1 MMNESIKDICNWL
14 KGGTAL
20 DVKMELLGHL
30 YDETPLDEDDVRDI
44 ITEVAFTSVIYLVKN
59 STVLLG
65 FLMRDNPFLPE
76 KDPEYLLRVIEEV
89 PLKPPLNLIPDAH
102 RRITAA
108 VYFTALR
115 IYSENV
121 VLFSHV
127 PKGKLPDW
135 DKRYEGTIM
144 EGMED
149 V

>member
-1 MMNESIKDICNWL
+1 MSESIKDVCTWL
-14 KGGTAL
+14 RQGTAL

-30 YDETPLDEDDVRDI
+30 YDCTPLDEDDVRDI
-44 ITEVAFTSVIYLVKN
+44 ITEVALTTVIYLVKH

-65 FLMRDNPFLPE
+65 YLMRDNPFLPE
-76 KDPEYLLRVIEEV
+76 REPEYLSRIIEEV

-102 RRITAA
+102 RRIAAA
-108 VYFTALR
+108 VYFTALHVF
-115 IYSENV
+115 SANV

-149 V
+149 R